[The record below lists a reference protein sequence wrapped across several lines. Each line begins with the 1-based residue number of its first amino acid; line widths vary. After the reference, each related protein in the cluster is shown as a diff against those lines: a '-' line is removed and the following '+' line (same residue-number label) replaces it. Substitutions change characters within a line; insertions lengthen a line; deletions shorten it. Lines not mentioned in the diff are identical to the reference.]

1 MKKDELLKAV
11 KDFIQKNPGKILLGT
26 EPILRMEDCED
37 GEIDNC
43 TPVLEERE
51 IVAAEAALQEQDETE
66 NEVGTAGQGS
76 AGMDV
81 AHDET
86 NAANKSCSIIECD
99 DASSEDLL
107 LWCNIC
113 ELWFCKDLHGRHNS
127 HSAQTIFKEG
137 RIPKKP
143 VGEDADVIVGKE
155 NEVAEEVA
163 AQGKE
168 TKNDDDLVALADTID
183 FSVSTVNSTT
193 TGKNVVEM
201 TSWM

>member
-11 KDFIQKNPGKILLGT
+11 KDFIQKNPGKLLLGT
-26 EPILRMEDCED
+26 EPILKMEDCGD
-37 GEIDNC
+37 GEIDNR

-143 VGEDADVIVGKE
+143 VGEDADVTVGKE

-163 AQGKE
+163 A
-168 TKNDDDLVALADTID
+168 
-183 FSVSTVNSTT
+183 
-193 TGKNVVEM
+193 
-201 TSWM
+201 